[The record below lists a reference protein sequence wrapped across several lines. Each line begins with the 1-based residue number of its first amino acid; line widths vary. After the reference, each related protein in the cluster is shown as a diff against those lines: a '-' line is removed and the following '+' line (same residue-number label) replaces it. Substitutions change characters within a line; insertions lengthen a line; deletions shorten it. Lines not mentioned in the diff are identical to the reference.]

1 MTADPWTGVGQG
13 GPSGYGPAA
22 GGPGGYGPAGGG
34 YGPAGGYGG
43 PPAGGSGGR
52 YGGSG
57 GPGGFGGP
65 GGSGGEHRGSGSH
78 SRPGRLDRL
87 AAEPGWLLLPLRL
100 FLGFTFAYAGVD
112 KLSDRAFFDP
122 KSPTSITAQIAAF
135 RQSSPLRPILGFAAD
150 HANLFGLMIAL
161 GEIAVGVAVLLGVRV
176 RLAALGGALIALSL
190 YLTVSWQT
198 RPYYYGSD
206 IFVFVAWLPLIG
218 YGSGTVL
225 SLQHATW
232 KRWGERSP
240 AGNRRAVLAQLG
252 TAGIVAGA
260 TAALARLAR
269 GETATTA
276 LSAGTRSPA
285 QPTGAAKPSAS
296 GTAKAP
302 PSTAAPTGTAL
313 AKVADVPVGKP
324 LPVTMPD
331 GTAAYLVHVNANQ
344 FAAFSRTCTHAGCQV
359 TASGDGS
366 EFDCPCHQSRFAA
379 GTGQVL
385 GGPAPRPLPSFPVQV
400 IGNEVRTTS

>member
-1 MTADPWTGVGQG
+1 MTADPRTRSGGGAGRG
-13 GPSGYGPAA
+13 GPSGYGPGP
-22 GGPGGYGPAGGG
+22 GGPGGPSG
-34 YGPAGGYGG
+34 YGPGPGGPSGYGPG
-43 PPAGGSGGR
+43 P
-52 YGGSG
+52 G
-57 GPGGFGGP
+57 GPGGPYGAGP
-65 GGSGGEHRGSGSH
+65 GDGHGGGHRAGAGH
-78 SRPGRLDRL
+78 ARPGRLDRL
-87 AAEPGWLLLPLRL
+87 AAEPGWLLMPLRL

-150 HANLFGLMIAL
+150 HANLFGLLIAL

-232 KRWGERSP
+232 KRWAAPGGP
-240 AGNRRAVLAQLG
+240 AGSRRAVLAQIA
-252 TAGIVAGA
+252 TAGVVAGA
-260 TAALARLAR
+260 TALLARLAR
-269 GETATTA
+269 GGAPATTTA
-276 LSAGTRSPA
+276 SGGPTRAPSTA
-285 QPTGAAKPSAS
+285 PTGAASTTAS
-296 GTAKAP
+296 GAAKSTA
-302 PSTAAPTGTAL
+302 AAPTGTAL
-313 AKVADVPVGKP
+313 AKVSQVPVGKP
-324 LPVTMPD
+324 LAVSMPD
-331 GTAAYLVHVNANQ
+331 GTAAYLVHVNGDT

-359 TASGDGS
+359 TVSGDGS

-385 GGPAPRPLPSFPVQV
+385 GGPAPKPLPSFAVQV
-400 IGNEVRTTS
+400 VGDEVRTKS